1 MKTTS
6 PSSENLN
13 LQIRWHSAL
22 VFIVLGIGCFGFP
35 DAAQAVSPPPDGGY
49 AGFTTA
55 EGTNALRNL
64 STGVGN
70 TAAGWSSLFATSTAS
85 FNTAIGAGTLL
96 VNTAN
101 ENTAIGALALFSN
114 TTGNNN
120 NAFGFQALFSNTT
133 GPFNN
138 AFGNGALAS
147 NTTGDRNTAVG
158 EGALLTNTTGAHNIA
173 IGVSALRNNST
184 GNDNIAIGQDASS
197 QSQGGQFNTAVGSNA
212 LVFNDADGNTAIGAV
227 ALVSNSTGDSNT
239 ATGQG
244 ALETNTTGSDNTAVG
259 SLALQSNTTGFHNT
273 AIGFQALAQLTGG
286 GGDNIAV
293 GDSAGSN
300 LSNGGNDIYIGSPG
314 VATEF
319 ETIRIGESATQNSTF
334 IAGIRGVTTGNG
346 DAVNVVIDSAG
357 QLGTMSSSRR
367 FKKEIKLMDK
377 ASETI
382 LALKPVTFRYKGDKT
397 NTPQFGLI
405 AEDVEKVNPDLIARD
420 KGGKPYTVRYDQV
433 NAMLLNEF
441 LKEHKFVEEQ
451 QSTITNLKT
460 VVEQQR
466 SEFEARAAKQQNVLG
481 SLTTE
486 LQKISVQL
494 AVANAY
500 DNTPRGRR
508 IVKER
513 PRRNQSGTT
522 VTLNNR
528 SDSR

>member
-1 MKTTS
+1 MKTTI

-22 VFIVLGIGCFGFP
+22 VFIILGIGCFGFAG
-35 DAAQAVSPPPDGGY
+35 AAQAVSPPPDGGY

-70 TAAGWSSLFATSTAS
+70 TATGWYSLFASSTAS
-85 FNTAIGAGTLL
+85 FNTALGAGTLL
-96 VNTAN
+96 VNTAD
-101 ENTAIGALALFSN
+101 ENTATGALALFSN
-114 TTGNNN
+114 TTGIDN
-120 NAFGFQALFSNTT
+120 NAFGFQALFRNTT

-227 ALVSNSTGDSNT
+227 ALVSNTTGDSNT
-239 ATGQG
+239 ATGEG

-259 SLALQSNTTGFHNT
+259 DLALESNTTGFHNT

-293 GDSAGSN
+293 GDSAGFN
-300 LSNGGNDIYIGSPG
+300 LTNGGSDIYIGSPG

-367 FKKEIKLMDK
+367 FKNEIKLMGK

-405 AEDVEKVNPDLIARD
+405 AEDVEKINPDLIARD
-420 KGGKPYTVRYDQV
+420 KEGKPYTVRYDQV

-441 LKEHKFVEEQ
+441 LKEHKKVQAQEATILQLKKDF
-451 QSTITNLKT
+451 QSKL
-460 VVEQQR
+460 VEQQNQIETLR
-466 SEFEARAAKQQNVLG
+466 LG
-481 SLTTE
+481 
-486 LQKISVQL
+486 LQKV
-494 AVANAY
+494 NAELE
-500 DNTPRGRR
+500 TGKLTLQM
-508 IVKER
+508 VSSTR
-513 PRRNQSGTT
+513 P
-522 VTLNNR
+522 
-528 SDSR
+528 